1 MGTKEKLLALLE
13 SRKGEF
19 VSGEEI
25 ARELAVSRTAVWK
38 AVNALRNTGYE
49 IDAAQN
55 RGYCLDAHTDILSI
69 QGIRQLL
76 GSDGS
81 EFNLELIPCTASTN
95 ALLRDRAAA
104 GAPEGSVILA
114 NQQTQGRGRLGREFY
129 SPPDTGIYLS
139 LLLRPRGMEPGKAV
153 KLTTMAAVAACDAIE
168 KISGKEASIKWVNDI
183 YLNEKKVCGILT
195 EASYSLESGSL
206 DYVILG
212 IGFNVY
218 PPAGGFP
225 SELAGIADSI
235 LKIQTDQG
243 KNRLAASFLRRFLEI
258 YQGTAERDYAAVYRA
273 KSMVIGQ
280 PIRVISPAGTRNAY
294 ALDVDKDCRLI
305 VRWEDGTVESL
316 SSAEVSIRPEGL
328 L

>member
-38 AVNALRNTGYE
+38 AVNALRNRGYE

-139 LLLRPRGMEPGKAV
+139 LLLRPRGMEPSKAV

-168 KISGKEASIKWVNDI
+168 KVSGKEASIKWVNDI

-294 ALDVDKDCRLI
+294 ALDVDRDCRLI

>member
-38 AVNALRNTGYE
+38 AVNALRNRGYE

-139 LLLRPRGMEPGKAV
+139 LLLRPRGMEPSKAV

-168 KISGKEASIKWVNDI
+168 KVSGKEASIKWVNDI

-225 SELAGIADSI
+225 SELASIADSI

-243 KNRLAASFLRRFLEI
+243 KNRLTASFLRRFLEI
-258 YQGTAERDYAAVYRA
+258 YRGTAERDYAAVYRA
-273 KSMVIGQ
+273 KSMVIGR

-294 ALDVDKDCRLI
+294 ALDVDRDCRLI

>member
-1 MGTKEKLLALLE
+1 MGTKEKLLTLLE
-13 SRKGEF
+13 NHRGEYF
-19 VSGEEI
+19 SGEEI
-25 ARELAVSRTAVWK
+25 ASELSVSRTAVWK
-38 AVNALRNTGYE
+38 AVNALRAAGYE

-55 RGYCLDAHTDILSI
+55 RGYCLDEHTDILSV

-76 GSDGS
+76 GSDDS
-81 EFNLELIPCTASTN
+81 EFDLELIPCTGSTN
-95 ALLRDRAAA
+95 ALLRERAAA
-104 GAPEGSVILA
+104 GAAEGSVILA

-129 SPPDTGIYLS
+129 SPPDTGVYLS
-139 LLLRPRGMEPGKAV
+139 LLLRPRGLEPSKAV
-153 KLTTMAAVAACDAIE
+153 KLTTMAAVAACRAIE
-168 KISGKEASIKWVNDI
+168 EVSGKEAEIKWVNDI
-183 YLNEKKVCGILT
+183 FLNRKKVCGILT
-195 EASYSLESGSL
+195 EASYSLENGSL

-225 SELAGIADSI
+225 GELADIADSI

-243 KNRLAASFLRRFLEI
+243 KNRLAVSFLRRFLEI
-258 YQGTAERDYAAVYRA
+258 YRGTSDGDYATVYRS
-273 KSMVIGQ
+273 KSMVIGR

-294 ALDVDKDCRLI
+294 ALDVDRDCRLI

-328 L
+328 S

>member
-139 LLLRPRGMEPGKAV
+139 LLLRPRGMEPSKAV

-168 KISGKEASIKWVNDI
+168 KVSGKEASIKWVNDI
-183 YLNEKKVCGILT
+183 YLKGKKVCGILT

-258 YQGTAERDYAAVYRA
+258 YRGTAERDYAAVYRA

-294 ALDVDKDCRLI
+294 ALDVDRDCRLI

>member
-81 EFNLELIPCTASTN
+81 EFDLELIPCTASTN

-139 LLLRPRGMEPGKAV
+139 LLLRPRGMEPSKAV

-168 KISGKEASIKWVNDI
+168 KVSGKEASIKWVNDI

-243 KNRLAASFLRRFLEI
+243 KNRLAASFLRRFLKI

>member
-76 GSDGS
+76 GSDDS

-139 LLLRPRGMEPGKAV
+139 LLLRPRGMEPSKAV

-168 KISGKEASIKWVNDI
+168 KVSGKEASIKWVNDI

-258 YQGTAERDYAAVYRA
+258 YRGTAERDYAAVYRA

-294 ALDVDKDCRLI
+294 ALDVDRDCRLI

>member
-25 ARELAVSRTAVWK
+25 ASELAVSRTAVWK

-139 LLLRPRGMEPGKAV
+139 LLLRPRGMEPSKAV

-168 KISGKEASIKWVNDI
+168 KVSGKEASIKWVNDI

-212 IGFNVY
+212 IGLNVY

-258 YQGTAERDYAAVYRA
+258 YRGKDGVDYAAAYRA

-294 ALDVDKDCRLI
+294 ALDVDRDCRLI

>member
-1 MGTKEKLLALLE
+1 M
-13 SRKGEF
+13 
-19 VSGEEI
+19 
-25 ARELAVSRTAVWK
+25 
-38 AVNALRNTGYE
+38 
-49 IDAAQN
+49 
-55 RGYCLDAHTDILSI
+55 
-69 QGIRQLL
+69 
-76 GSDGS
+76 
-81 EFNLELIPCTASTN
+81 
-95 ALLRDRAAA
+95 
-104 GAPEGSVILA
+104 
-114 NQQTQGRGRLGREFY
+114 
-129 SPPDTGIYLS
+129 
-139 LLLRPRGMEPGKAV
+139 
-153 KLTTMAAVAACDAIE
+153 
-168 KISGKEASIKWVNDI
+168 
-183 YLNEKKVCGILT
+183 
-195 EASYSLESGSL
+195 
-206 DYVILG
+206 ILG

-328 L
+328 S

>member
-81 EFNLELIPCTASTN
+81 KFNLELIPCTASTN
-95 ALLRDRAAA
+95 ALLRDRASA

-114 NQQTQGRGRLGREFY
+114 SQQTQGRGRLGREFY

-139 LLLRPRGMEPGKAV
+139 LLLRPRGMEPSKAV

-168 KISGKEASIKWVNDI
+168 KVSGKEASIKWVNDI

-258 YQGTAERDYAAVYRA
+258 YRGTAERDYAAVYRA

-294 ALDVDKDCRLI
+294 ALDVDRDCRLI

>member
-13 SRKGEF
+13 SRKGEYF
-19 VSGEEI
+19 SGEEI

-38 AVNALRNTGYE
+38 AVNALRAAGYE

-81 EFNLELIPCTASTN
+81 EFDLELIPCTASTN

-139 LLLRPRGMEPGKAV
+139 LLLRPRGMEPSKAV

-168 KISGKEASIKWVNDI
+168 KVSGKEASIKWVNDI

-235 LKIQTDQG
+235 LKVQTDQG

-294 ALDVDKDCRLI
+294 ALDVDRDCRLI

>member
-38 AVNALRNTGYE
+38 AVNALRNRGYE

-76 GSDGS
+76 GSDDS

-129 SPPDTGIYLS
+129 SPRDTGVYLS
-139 LLLRPRGMEPGKAV
+139 LLLRPRGMEPSKTV

-168 KISGKEASIKWVNDI
+168 EVSGKEASIKWVNDI

-258 YQGTAERDYAAVYRA
+258 YRGTAERDYAAVYRA

-294 ALDVDKDCRLI
+294 ALDVDRDCRLI